1 MSDADLDAKILQDL
15 LNQGM
20 TEEEASD
27 ALSNIRKLRKEQKK
41 ESELPTGSV
50 RPSFPSKKATPIVK
64 TARAGGMMRS
74 IDGIAQRGKTRA
86 KRK

>member
-1 MSDADLDAKILQDL
+1 MSDADLDAKILRDL
-15 LNQGM
+15 LDQGM

-27 ALSNIRKLRKEQKK
+27 ALSNIRKLRKEKQKEK
-41 ESELPTGSV
+41 ELPAGPV
-50 RPSFPSKKATPIVK
+50 RPSFPSKKAEPVVK
-64 TARAGGMMRS
+64 TARAGGMMKT